1 VDGQYIRGINS
12 LRTCPLKYW
21 HLAKIGLHSH
31 LLRHFQTGRMDK
43 QSDHGM
49 ETDIHCLDLR
59 FASMRLQS
67 RSMVNAMIHSIEQSG
82 QLTPVAAIGGEKKR
96 FILMD
101 GYLRLAALRRMG
113 SDTVC
118 VTLWDCDEAS
128 GLLRVL
134 AGAQAHPWAAIEEAR
149 TIRMLMDQFDRS
161 QRAIAKSIGRDVSWV
176 NRRLSLIASVSDEVL
191 TSVCKGNLSIWAAG
205 RIITPLA
212 RANIKHAEMM
222 IKCLEKNPLSTREL
236 TLWNNHYQKASHSVR
251 DAMVKDP
258 TLFLSALTNK
268 EQEKQASTL
277 TAGPEGAWLKD
288 MGIIKAILKRQQA
301 AIAMLFAS
309 PHNQQD
315 QQPLL
320 QSFAVIKTLIDSMLK
335 EMSL

>member
-1 VDGQYIRGINS
+1 VY
-12 LRTCPLKYW
+12 L
-21 HLAKIGLHSH
+21 
-31 LLRHFQTGRMDK
+31 
-43 QSDHGM
+43 
-49 ETDIHCLDLR
+49 
-59 FASMRLQS
+59 
-67 RSMVNAMIHSIEQSG
+67 VNCHRN
-82 QLTPVAAIGGEKKR
+82 LVNCHR
-96 FILMD
+96 NL
-101 GYLRLAALRRMG
+101 
-113 SDTVC
+113 
-118 VTLWDCDEAS
+118 
-128 GLLRVL
+128 
-134 AGAQAHPWAAIEEAR
+134 
-149 TIRMLMDQFDRS
+149 
-161 QRAIAKSIGRDVSWV
+161 RDVSWV
-176 NRRLSLIASVSDEVL
+176 NRRLSLIASV
-191 TSVCKGNLSIWAAG
+191 CKGNLSIWVAG

-268 EQEKQASTL
+268 EQEKEASTL
-277 TAGPEGAWLKD
+277 ATGPEGTWLKD
-288 MGIIKAILKRQQA
+288 MSIIKAILKRQQA

-320 QSFAVIKTLIDSMLK
+320 QSFAVIKTLVDSMHK